1 MIHRVPGDP
10 ATIML
15 GPRATPELREALRLR
30 LGLDEPFVV
39 QVGSFFL
46 SVLTGDLGID
56 IVRDQPVSDIVLRQ
70 LPYSFP
76 LVLCSFRLP
85 TLFVLPLACFSAI
98 LPPLLSS
105 SSFFLLF
112 LFFFF
117 FFFLSLLSPFLYFF
131 SFFFFFFFF
140 FF

>member
-1 MIHRVPGDP
+1 MWLYLVRRMVLAIAIVAVAVTLLFTMIHMVPGDP

-56 IVRDQPVSDIVLRQ
+56 IVRDQQIGRAHVRTPVTNAH
-70 LPYSFP
+70 
-76 LVLCSFRLP
+76 LVCRL
-85 TLFVLPLACFSAI
+85 
-98 LPPLLSS
+98 LLEKKNNKI
-105 SSFFLLF
+105 
-112 LFFFF
+112 
-117 FFFLSLLSPFLYFF
+117 YEETT
-131 SFFFFFFFF
+131 
-140 FF
+140 